1 MALSFFERLFS
12 YRLLLSKKSQEPD
25 FFPSYKNFLFEK
37 REQLFSYHAISW

>member
-12 YRLLLSKKSQEPD
+12 YRLLLFEKIQEPD

-37 REQLFSYHAISW
+37 REQLFSYHDISW